1 MEAAI
6 ANSPPL
12 LGSNLKM
19 INVKQAVNVSI
30 PSMSSKMAHVSL
42 QRRYLPREFGGRRN
56 NEGSQTVFAAVSG
69 IENVETPSHFED
81 FSVTNTTSSSD
92 GDLKIRV
99 EVSGAKTQVIF
110 NDVFDKLVAAAQPI
124 PGFRREKGGNF
135 VKLSR
140 VQMKCSFFPK
150 IFSLFLLIN
159 MLQKGACL
167 QHGKTPN
174 IPRDILLEIL
184 GPSKV
189 YKQVIK
195 NVINSTVAEYVQ
207 KNGLKVGKDLMV
219 EQSFEDLEDSFE
231 PGGTF
236 SFSAVVQLLE

>member
-1 MEAAI
+1 MEVAI
-6 ANSPPL
+6 TNNPPL
-12 LGSNLKM
+12 LGSNHKI

-30 PSMSSKMAHVSL
+30 PSVSSKVARLSL
-42 QRRYLPREFGGRRN
+42 QRRYFPQEFGGRRN
-56 NEGSQTVFAAVSG
+56 NKGFGAIFSAAPG
-69 IENVETPSHFED
+69 IENVEAAPHFED
-81 FSVTNTTSSSD
+81 VSVTNTTSSSD
-92 GDLKIRV
+92 RELKIRV

-124 PGFRREKGGNF
+124 PGFRREKG
-135 VKLSR
+135 
-140 VQMKCSFFPK
+140 
-150 IFSLFLLIN
+150 
-159 MLQKGACL
+159 
-167 QHGKTPN
+167 GKTPN

-207 KNGLKVGKDLMV
+207 KNGLKVGKDLTV

-231 PGGTF
+231 PGETF

>member
-6 ANSPPL
+6 ANNPPL

-56 NEGSQTVFAAVSG
+56 NEGSRAVFAAVSG

-92 GDLKIRV
+92 RDLKIRV

-124 PGFRREKGGNF
+124 PGFRREKG
-135 VKLSR
+135 
-140 VQMKCSFFPK
+140 
-150 IFSLFLLIN
+150 
-159 MLQKGACL
+159 
-167 QHGKTPN
+167 GKTPN

-207 KNGLKVGKDLMV
+207 KNGLKVGKDLTV
-219 EQSFEDLEDSFE
+219 EHSFEDLEDSFE
-231 PGGTF
+231 PGETF

>member
-1 MEAAI
+1 MEVAVAI
-6 ANSPPL
+6 SNPPL
-12 LGSNLKM
+12 LGSNHKI

-30 PSMSSKMAHVSL
+30 PSVSSKLTHVSL
-42 QRRYLPREFGGRRN
+42 QRRYLPQVFGGRRN
-56 NEGSQTVFAAVSG
+56 NKSSRAAFAAVSG
-69 IENVETPSHFED
+69 IENVEAPSQFED

-92 GDLKIRV
+92 RELKIKV

-124 PGFRREKGGNF
+124 PGFRREKGG
-135 VKLSR
+135 
-140 VQMKCSFFPK
+140 
-150 IFSLFLLIN
+150 
-159 MLQKGACL
+159 
-167 QHGKTPN
+167 KTPN

-189 YKQVIK
+189 YKQTIK

-207 KNGLKVGKDLMV
+207 KNGLKVGKDLTV

-231 PGGTF
+231 PGETF